1 MAEQDIQHST
11 NNTPTQ
17 SDIHVETWKGKQ
29 RRHICTLVHTRT
41 HTRKSEFAWLI
52 QTRISQGNR
61 WSNVPQTNTS
71 TLSQTH
77 EQANRTTCVLK
88 GILRRLRTWWQQKK
102 KKSEKKIFK
111 VHLKT
116 ATPLLLLLL
125 PSVCVIDRLS
135 RFHRDESAFSS
146 SHLFSLQGN

>member
-41 HTRKSEFAWLI
+41 HTHTQVWVSMIDTDKNFSGEPLI
-52 QTRISQGNR
+52 KHPTDKHIHAFTDTWTGQQDNLCIKGDFKEIKDL
-61 WSNVPQTNTS
+61 V
-71 TLSQTH
+71 
-77 EQANRTTCVLK
+77 TT
-88 GILRRLRTWWQQKK
+88 
-102 KKSEKKIFK
+102 KKSEKKMFK
-111 VHLKT
+111 VHRKT
-116 ATPLLLLLL
+116 ATPLLLL

>member
-102 KKSEKKIFK
+102 KKAKRKYSKST
-111 VHLKT
+111 LRQL
-116 ATPLLLLLL
+116 PLLLLL